1 MLEYLIHPDNTIFHH
16 LVHLYPDTPRTRAA
30 RTKMLPVRMRR
41 ALLLLVLSAA
51 LVAAQELD
59 AVDLV
64 SPGDEDAES
73 PRPAL
78 LESCAALGFDADA
91 LDCRLCHELELFLEP
106 SAQSELKA
114 AAAREVT
121 RECQTCCSDLA
132 AQLEAA
138 ASHRHAHAV
147 LAVSMRRLKRYPKVA
162 NFVQQRAAQIARLEV
177 KETNARHP
185 SLQFFDAA
193 GNKMEEVRWEGDSC
207 CGYRERDLEL
217 TGSDACADLC
227 GCSVAHWDEDAIAE
241 FVEAKLTTEQEAE
254 EQEEAEIEQ
263 ENEEEEV
270 VEVEVAAESP

>member
-1 MLEYLIHPDNTIFHH
+1 
-16 LVHLYPDTPRTRAA
+16 
-30 RTKMLPVRMRR
+30 MLPVRMRR
-41 ALLLLVLSAA
+41 ALLLLGLAAA

-59 AVDLV
+59 AADLV
-64 SPGDEDAES
+64 SPGGGDDES
-73 PRPAL
+73 PHPAL

-121 RECQTCCSDLA
+121 EECQTCCSDLA

-138 ASHRHAHAV
+138 ASHRHVHAV

-193 GNKMEEVRWEGDSC
+193 GNKMEEVRWEGDSY

-217 TGSDACADLC
+217 TGWDACVDLY

-241 FVEAKLTTEQEAE
+241 FVEAKLTIEQEVE
-254 EQEEAEIEQ
+254 EQEEAVQVESEEAAEVEQ
-263 ENEEEEV
+263 EDEEKEV
-270 VEVEVAAESP
+270 VEVEVAADAS